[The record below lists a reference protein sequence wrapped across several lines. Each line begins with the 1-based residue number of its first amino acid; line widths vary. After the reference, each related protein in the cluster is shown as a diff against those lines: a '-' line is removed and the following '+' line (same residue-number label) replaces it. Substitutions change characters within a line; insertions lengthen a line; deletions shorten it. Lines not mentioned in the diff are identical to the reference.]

1 MIKYNILSYV
11 KWSESYEAMEGLFT
25 ELIGEI
31 VELSVAQ

>member
-11 KWSESYEAMEGLFT
+11 KWFESYEAMEGLFT

-31 VELSVAQ
+31 VALSVAQ